1 MYQEIAHFVLNA
13 SGIAALIGV
22 PSLIIWIQVEK
33 FRKRRFRREVEISR
47 LENRVLVQ
55 SVYWREVH
63 AVARGHPARYLL
75 AGFNRLKI
83 KHRWEPNPRGTLCL
97 VSEFPLGDYFGKPIS
112 IDWIVEVD
120 HQNVLGRARCAV
132 RGEIEAAGKARLER
146 AYVLG
151 VHGKGSAHCCK
162 CNSPVEVMESG
173 SDRVFAC

>member
-13 SGIAALIGV
+13 CGIAALIGV
-22 PSLIIWIQVEK
+22 PSLIIWIQVEN

-47 LENRVLVQ
+47 LESRVIFQ

-83 KHRWEPNPRGTLCL
+83 RHRWEPNPRGTLAL
-97 VSEFPLGDYFGKPIS
+97 ISEFPLGYYFGKPIS

-120 HQNVLGRARCAV
+120 HQNLIGRARCLV
-132 RGEIEAAGKARLER
+132 RGEVGAAERVRLER

-151 VHGKGSAHCCK
+151 VHGRGSALCCK